1 MMFHELSD
9 ISWYYVSGSIVF
21 FFQDMVYTIMSMMDV
36 GCSRSFV
43 VFLFS
48 VPQELSAC
56 YAVSRFL
63 AALPAMDWWIE
74 DCLLRETAWPRCQ
87 HLQAAE
93 KQKYESKVLLIRFNS
108 TFQGQR
114 HQKSIEKL
122 GTSKNWGSEKILKS
136 EPQLLRNTRT
146 WQRQLAQIQH
156 CAELAKP
163 LADLSSWFRRK
174 PRDTRFLRYFMVFSC
189 IVAFGSAAMGR
200 KKWVCFATLSY

>member
-1 MMFHELSD
+1 MLVAPD
-9 ISWYYVSGSIVF
+9 RLVF
-21 FFQDMVYTIMSMMDV
+21 FFL
-36 GCSRSFV
+36 CHRS
-43 VFLFS
+43 LAHAT
-48 VPQELSAC
+48 PYL
-56 YAVSRFL
+56 VSW
-63 AALPAMDWWIE
+63 LPAMDPWIE
-74 DCLLRETAWPRCQ
+74 DCLLLRETAWPRCQ
-87 HLQAAE
+87 HFQAAE

-122 GTSKNWGSEKILKS
+122 GTSKNWGREKILKS

-174 PRDTRFLRYFMVFSC
+174 PQDTRFLRYFMVFSVYRSIWIC
-189 IVAFGSAAMGR
+189 SDGKKKMGLFCHP
-200 KKWVCFATLSY
+200 KLL